1 MRPPNHSRTVGLA
14 LGALAVA
21 LALALSGCG
30 KKPKAVDSPA
40 GPGGPPFPQTYPN
53 PNLDPKP
60 GQPSS
65 GVKFP

>member
-1 MRPPNHSRTVGLA
+1 VRPPNHSRTVGLA

-21 LALALSGCG
+21 LVLALSGCG
-30 KKPKAVDSPA
+30 KKPKTVDAPEGS
-40 GPGGPPFPQTYPN
+40 GQRPFPQAYPN

-60 GQPSS
+60 GQPSP